1 MRLYHGCTVHA
12 GRDVIKPKANGD
24 QLNMRKIVYELL
36 TFVIGRCKL
45 QKTYLTQ
52 CAVDISY
59 FLDEIANE
67 LHENKSV

>member
-1 MRLYHGCTVHA
+1 MHA